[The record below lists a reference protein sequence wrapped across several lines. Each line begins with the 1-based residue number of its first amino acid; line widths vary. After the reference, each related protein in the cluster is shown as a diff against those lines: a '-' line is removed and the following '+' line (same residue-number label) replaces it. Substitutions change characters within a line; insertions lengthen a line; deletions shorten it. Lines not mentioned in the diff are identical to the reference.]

1 MKDGLITCSI
11 LRIICVGPP
20 GVGKT
25 CLKHLLLKKPLPNKR
40 CSTPLVSPPI
50 QVSVLQRERAQ
61 SIHTDWVIVEHEN
74 MMEMMAS
81 KARSVS
87 MDIDP
92 EASLLPHA
100 RERFATPIHFQPKK
114 SLSLDSDNTQAS
126 SIRTTSPISVTSP
139 RSSVSSELSL
149 KSKQSSLQATEHMEN
164 LISIQNIEHK
174 SHQVEQF
181 IYFTDSGG
189 QPQFLDLLPIFLR
202 TGTVVI
208 AVTNLSEG
216 LEKQPQFSFYQD
228 DQNVG
233 DIDLPILAQSNI
245 EMIESVSRI
254 VCSFHHLQPRQDGE
268 ESKKK
273 PLYFIVGTHY
283 DKMSW
288 FKDKKLKCINSQLQE
303 RLKDSQDVRLDF
315 DEKKGK
321 VIFPLNVINDKN
333 DMASIIRKK
342 IAESEMA
349 VEVKMP
355 WSWYFFEHALN
366 EYVKSIN
373 RKIVTLSEC
382 FEVGQHSGMN
392 IKDVEQALLFLDS
405 VNKHL
410 YLSEFNVV
418 ITEPQLVFEMLSS
431 LLKISFCDVDGLPPG
446 SQRKLKDKGI
456 FTTEVFEKCLGDF
469 SHQFIQEFSFKEL
482 TKLLIDLFVIAP
494 VNSIECFLP
503 SALSR
508 CSSLTNLKSE
518 FTVTFDSL
526 FLLPKHGIVL
536 HGVFTALVVRLLS
549 KERAYFTLA
558 TDLQQYRDAITL
570 SYSNG
575 GCVLLIDSFHWLQV
589 CYSGVSPREAFNI
602 QKVIKQTIYSISSV
616 LPYNDIDF
624 HFGFQCQLCL
634 EPIHPARVDKLSA
647 NGLYVSC
654 TKDPRKTKEDIND
667 EAKHRRLPWIF
678 NSGEFHCSLLLPS
691 FCFIHLCY
699 YTRTTLYN
707 SFLLLYYTILVFCF
721 NIDNS
726 DNY

>member
-1 MKDGLITCSI
+1 MMQRVMKDGLITCSI

-40 CSTPLVSPPI
+40 YSTPVVTPPI

-61 SIHTDWVIVEHEN
+61 SIDNDWVIVEREN
-74 MMEMMAS
+74 MMGMMAS
-81 KARSVS
+81 QACSAS

-100 RERFATPIHFQPKK
+100 RERFTTPIHFQSTK
-114 SLSLDSDNTQAS
+114 SLSLDSDNS
-126 SIRTTSPISVTSP
+126 SVPTTSSISVTSP
-139 RSSVSSELSL
+139 PSSVSSELSL
-149 KSKQSSLQATEHMEN
+149 RSKQSSLQATERMKN
-164 LISIQNIEHK
+164 LISLQN
-174 SHQVEQF
+174 VEDHSRQKKQF

-202 TGTVVI
+202 TGTVVM

-216 LEKQPQFSFYQD
+216 LEKQPRFSFYQHD
-228 DQNVG
+228 KNVG
-233 DIDLPILAQSNI
+233 DMDLPILTQSNI
-245 EMIESVSRI
+245 EMIENVSRI

-273 PLYFIVGTHY
+273 PLYFIVGTHL
-283 DKMSW
+283 DKIFLW
-288 FKDKKLKCINSQLQE
+288 KDRKLKCINNQLQE
-303 RLKDSQDVRLDF
+303 RLKDSQDVRLDL
-315 DEKKGK
+315 DEKKGMI
-321 VIFPLNVINDKN
+321 IFPLNVIDDKK
-333 DMASIIRKK
+333 DMASTIRNK

-349 VEVKMP
+349 VEVQMP
-355 WSWYFFEHALN
+355 WSWYFFEYTLSD
-366 EYVKSIN
+366 YVKSIN

-382 FEVGQHSGMN
+382 FEVGQDLDM
-392 IKDVEQALLFLDS
+392 KTEDVEQALLFLDS

-410 YLSEFNVV
+410 YLSEFDVV

-431 LLKISFCDVDGLPPG
+431 LLKISFCDVVGLPPG
-446 SQRKLKDKGI
+446 SQRKLKDEGI

-469 SHQFIQEFSFKEL
+469 SHQFIRQFSVVEL
-482 TKLLIDLFVIAP
+482 RKLLVDLFVIAP
-494 VNSIECFLP
+494 INSTESFLP

-508 CSSLTNLKSE
+508 CSSLDRLQSK
-518 FTVTFDSL
+518 FTKNFDSL

-549 KERAYFTLA
+549 KEGSYFKLA
-558 TDLQQYRDAITL
+558 TDLQQYRDAVTL
-570 SYSNG
+570 LYSSG
-575 GCVLLIDSFHWLQV
+575 GCVLFIDSFHWLQV
-589 CYSGVSPREAFNI
+589 SYSGVSPKEAFKI

-634 EPIHPARVDKLSA
+634 ESNTDIHPACVNTLSA
-647 NGLYVSC
+647 NGFHVSC
-654 TKDPRKTKEDIND
+654 TKDSRKTGEDNTD
-667 EAKHRRLPWIF
+667 ETKCRRLPWIF
-678 NSGEFHCSLLLPS
+678 NSGEFHCSLLLPLL
-691 FCFIHLCY
+691 CFRHLCY
-699 YTRTTLYN
+699 YKRKHYILYSHPN
-707 SFLLLYYTILVFCF
+707 FLF
-721 NIDNS
+721 NVDNS